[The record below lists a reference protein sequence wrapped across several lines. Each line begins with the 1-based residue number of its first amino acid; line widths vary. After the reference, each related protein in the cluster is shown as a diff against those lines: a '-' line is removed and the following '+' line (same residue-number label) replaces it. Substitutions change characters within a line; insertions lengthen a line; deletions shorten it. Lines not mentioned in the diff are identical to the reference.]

1 MSDVKDKIIDI
12 IAKKSP
18 VARENI
24 SLESRMDDIDVESL
38 DFVEII
44 FELEEHFDISLPY
57 NANEASDLQTVG
69 DVVVAVEKLVG
80 QNSSG

>member
-1 MSDVKDKIIDI
+1 MSDGKDKNIDI

-44 FELEEHFDISLPY
+44 FDLEEHFDISLPY

-69 DVVVAVEKLVG
+69 DVAVAVEKLVG
-80 QNSSG
+80 QNPAG